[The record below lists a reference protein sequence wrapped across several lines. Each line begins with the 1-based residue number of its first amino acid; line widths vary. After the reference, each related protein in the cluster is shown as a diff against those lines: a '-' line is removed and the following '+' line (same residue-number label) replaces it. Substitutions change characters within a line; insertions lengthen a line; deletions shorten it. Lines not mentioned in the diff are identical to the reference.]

1 MTDVD
6 ARGFKKTGLEMLN
19 PEIPNFQE
27 RYVQTYS
34 GHAAGDSCNIQ
45 SEKRTVRT
53 NRPKGHWEV
62 YSRKL
67 QC

>member
-34 GHAAGDSCNIQ
+34 GHAAGGGCNIQ
-45 SEKRTVRT
+45 CEKT
-53 NRPKGHWEV
+53 H
-62 YSRKL
+62 
-67 QC
+67 C